1 MTSFTSTRGAEAGPP
16 PEPIAGGSGNP
27 PRVPSSVLRRGLVVL
42 AAGTS
47 LTLAS
52 PAMAAPG
59 SLTVEQAV
67 ELAINNS
74 PRILAA
80 RDRLG
85 GSEERTTSSARRM
98 LPLVH
103 LSEEWQQWN
112 DSFSVGFGGTAFL
125 AREQR
130 TNTFVAS
137 VQQPLLGLIHLDDE
151 HESDAARTEAGRAQ
165 IAAAEAD
172 LRLNV
177 ETQFLRY
184 FEALALKEIADA
196 SERELGSEV
205 EVARA
210 RLASGVIT
218 RGDELRIEVA
228 VANAHQQSLQAIDQA
243 QTARATLLM
252 LIGFSAADAGVTL
265 LEPRGLLA
273 AARNPPQGFDALLPQ
288 ARARRPEIVERL
300 RLVDSADR
308 QASARGY
315 SLLPEVNAE
324 GAYLRTDGQVF
335 APKNSAFVGVKAE
348 WSIWE
353 WGASEH
359 LRRAALADA
368 AAARRDLEA
377 TERLIESDLA
387 ISLARGDEARGAIVA
402 AEKTIASA
410 EEAFRE
416 TQAQVKA
423 GAATTTDLLQAE
435 SQLTQARLNL
445 TRAQYD
451 LALAHV
457 AVKRADGAGV

>member
-1 MTSFTSTRGAEAGPP
+1 MTSSTFIVR
-16 PEPIAGGSGNP
+16 S
-27 PRVPSSVLRRGLVVL
+27 GLVAL

-47 LTLAS
+47 LTLAL
-52 PAMAAPG
+52 PATAAPG

-67 ELAINNS
+67 DLAIKTN
-74 PRILAA
+74 PRLIAA
-80 RDRLG
+80 RARLE
-85 GSEERTTSSARRM
+85 GSEERTTSAARRM

-103 LSEEWQQWN
+103 VSEEWQQWN
-112 DSFSVGFGGTAFL
+112 DSFSVGFGGMAFL

-137 VQQPLLGLIHLDDE
+137 VQQPVLGLLHLDNE
-151 HESDAARTEAGRAQ
+151 KEAQAAATESGRAQ

-172 LRLNV
+172 LRQGV
-177 ETQFLRY
+177 EMQYLRY
-184 FEALALKEIADA
+184 FEALAVKEIADA
-196 SERELGSEV
+196 SERELGAEV
-205 EVARA
+205 AVARA

-218 RGDELRIEVA
+218 RADMLRIEVA
-228 VANAHQQSLQAIDQA
+228 VANAHQQGLQAISQA
-243 QTARATLLM
+243 QVARASLLA
-252 LIGFSAADAGVTL
+252 LIGTGAADAGVTL
-265 LEPRGLLA
+265 VEPRTLLV
-273 AARNPPQGFDALLPQ
+273 AARTPPARFDALLPQ
-288 ARARRPEIVERL
+288 AQAHRPEIAQQQHLIE
-300 RLVDSADR
+300 SADR

-335 APKNSAFVGVKAE
+335 APKNSAYVGVKAD

-359 LRRAALADA
+359 LRRAAAADA

-377 TERLIESDLA
+377 TERQVESDLA
-387 ISLARGDEARGAIVA
+387 SALAQGDAARGAVDA
-402 AEKTIASA
+402 AEKAITSA
-410 EEAFRE
+410 EEAFRV

-435 SQLTQARLNL
+435 SELTQARLNL
-445 TRAQYD
+445 TRAQYE

-457 AVKRADGAGV
+457 AVKRASGV